1 MKSMEP
7 YDVWNDKFGTGN
19 YRGTLE
25 GTSQSEFLQQIE
37 LTKQIKPLL
46 IGP

>member
-1 MKSMEP
+1 MYEMINS
-7 YDVWNDKFGTGN
+7 VLGN

-37 LTKQIKPLL
+37 LTKQTLL